1 MSDIWTLEWPRG
13 RLALHGAGGMLADLR
28 LLLDDGREVE
38 PLYHAPWLD
47 EPETQAEGML
57 ANLRGEFACL
67 PWGAPSALPG
77 GSRLPDRLQP
87 EDLQLH
93 GYPAMAAW
101 RLVDSSPTHL
111 SIGLD
116 FPGHNALRRLVRTIH
131 VDPMRAS
138 VDLKLTIE
146 ARNACRRTI
155 AFHPSFALPD
165 TPGTVEIVPD
175 GFAFGI
181 VQPQGT
187 ETALSKAL
195 PGAQFE
201 RLGSVP
207 LAGGGDGAFDRLPFA
222 EAREEILM
230 LCGVTGGVSLN
241 DLAAGVT
248 YRMTWNNDRLPNLAL
263 WMSNRGRVHS
273 PWNGRNLC
281 VGVEP
286 CVSAFGGI
294 LASLADNP
302 VKKRGVAT
310 SLELHPGGTMQLS
323 YQISASLKEGAAL
336 K

>member
-1 MSDIWTLEWPRG
+1 
-13 RLALHGAGGMLADLR
+13 
-28 LLLDDGREVE
+28 
-38 PLYHAPWLD
+38 
-47 EPETQAEGML
+47 
-57 ANLRGEFACL
+57 
-67 PWGAPSALPG
+67 
-77 GSRLPDRLQP
+77 
-87 EDLQLH
+87 LH
-93 GYPAMAAW
+93 GYPANAAW
-101 RLVDSSPTHL
+101 HLVDSSPTHL

-116 FPGHNALRRLVRTIH
+116 FPPRNALRRLVRTIR

-165 TPGTVEIVPD
+165 APGAIEIVPD

-181 VQPQGT
+181 VQPQGP
-187 ETALSKAL
+187 ETGLSKAL
-195 PGAQFE
+195 PSAQFE
-201 RLGSVP
+201 KLDNVP
-207 LAGGGDGAFDRLPFA
+207 LAGGGAGVFDHLPFA

-241 DLAAGVT
+241 DRAAGVA
-248 YRMTWNNDRLPNLAL
+248 YRMTWDNDRLPNLAL
-263 WMSNRGRVHS
+263 WMSNRGRLHS

-310 SLELHPGGTMQLS
+310 SLELHPGENTQLS
-323 YQISASLKEGAAL
+323 YRISACLKDGAAHRN
-336 K
+336 